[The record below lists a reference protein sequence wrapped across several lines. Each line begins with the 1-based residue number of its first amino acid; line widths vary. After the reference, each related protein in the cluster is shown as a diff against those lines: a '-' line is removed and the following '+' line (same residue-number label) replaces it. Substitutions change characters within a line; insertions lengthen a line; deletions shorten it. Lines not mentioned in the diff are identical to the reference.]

1 MPQLIAE
8 LKRRDVLRAAA
19 FYAAGDSITQWT
31 AKALDRWIIATLA
44 LIVVLPV
51 AAKLDLIRAPLRT
64 DLRLQK
70 LIADG
75 DAATRAAGNP

>member
-1 MPQLIAE
+1 M
-8 LKRRDVLRAAA
+8 LRAAA
-19 FYAAGDSITQWT
+19 FYAASDSIAQRA
-31 AKALDRWIIATLA
+31 AKALDRWIIAALA

-51 AAKLDLIRAPLRT
+51 VAKLDSIRAPLRT

-70 LIADG
+70 LISNG

>member
-1 MPQLIAE
+1 MS
-8 LKRRDVLRAAA
+8 RAAA
-19 FYAAGDSITQWT
+19 FYAAGDFIAQRT
-31 AKALDRWIIATLA
+31 AKALDRWIIAALA

-51 AAKLDLIRAPLRT
+51 AAKLGPIRPPLCT

-70 LIADG
+70 LISNG